1 MEVKKMSKTL
11 NFNNL
16 KKRYLTVTLADE
28 KQSVLMIGTPTKA
41 IFDELLN
48 MKDALEGQNVTD
60 EAIDDLYAI
69 CAKIMSRNKT
79 GRVVTKD
86 TVQAMFDFEDIIVF
100 IRAYTEFIN
109 EVSSEKN

>member
-1 MEVKKMSKTL
+1 MSKTL

-16 KKRYLTVTLADE
+16 KKRYLTVTLPDE

-48 MKDALEGQNVTD
+48 MKDALEGESVTD
-60 EAIDDLYAI
+60 DAINDLYAI

-79 GRVVTKD
+79 GRVITME
-86 TVQAMFDFEDIIVF
+86 TVQDLFDFEDIIIFV
-100 IRAYTEFIN
+100 RAYTEFIN
-109 EVSSEKN
+109 EVSSAKN